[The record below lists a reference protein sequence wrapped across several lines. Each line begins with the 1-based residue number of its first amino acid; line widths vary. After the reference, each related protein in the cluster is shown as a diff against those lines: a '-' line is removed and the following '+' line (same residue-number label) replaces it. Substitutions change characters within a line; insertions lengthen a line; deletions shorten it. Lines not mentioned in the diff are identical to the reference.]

1 MWRMRIIA
9 ISVIAALVIAA
20 LGIWFAGSRT
30 AGSEGSDLVHL
41 NNQRVILDNS
51 MNLYDPL
58 VNKFSTRYTDAVAE
72 EASDEDRQKILD
84 EETGRLKR
92 ESSVNLDRLQRMES
106 SPALKK
112 QEVAD
117 AFSEFKREYGA
128 VIAYNDQL
136 AVNLANI
143 TKSVGGPCAAIHT
156 KLNVAGEKYAEEY
169 VGVADKCLAALSS
182 AKEGSDEETTK
193 LLSDVEALIQ
203 KQQGSAQAVVDSEDG
218 FDRSVA
224 GIFAGL
230 ALLDIN
236 KPLTEA
242 QTKYEADVKAKYT
255 EIINRANKS
264 NAEFERIL
272 KNSLESAGPETK
284 SEGRS

>member
-1 MWRMRIIA
+1 MRIIA

-30 AGSEGSDLVHL
+30 EGSEGSDLVHL

-58 VNKFSTRYTDAVAE
+58 VNKFSTRYTDVFAE
-72 EASDEDRQKILD
+72 AASDEDKQQVLD
-84 EETGRLKR
+84 QETGRLKR
-92 ESSVNLDRLQRMES
+92 ESGINLNRLQQMES
-106 SPALKK
+106 SPALNK

-117 AFSEFKREYGA
+117 AFSEFKGRYGA

-143 TKSVGGPCAAIHT
+143 IRSIGGPCAAIHS

-169 VGVADKCLAALSS
+169 VEVADKCLAALSS

-218 FDRSVA
+218 FDRSVS
-224 GIFAGL
+224 GIHAGL

-284 SEGRS
+284 SEG